1 MSVVRPATNGFPE
14 EITDEVRSSSTESF
28 DDRWESAAARLL
40 ASLDGL
46 GSNETARAELDPG
59 LEQLLR
65 RVIHAR
71 ARRWSRQLG
80 GHGLGIDPED
90 VAQRVLLQLVENP
103 PRGETTGRALG
114 RLLAWARV
122 VTHNYLCGL
131 SARGS
136 ERLQPHDLDEA
147 EERRSGVA
155 ESRYAAR
162 EALLR
167 MREIVG
173 REYPLG
179 LALLDLLLESPHAT
193 SRELA
198 VALET
203 SPANVD
209 QIRSRIRRVLRN
221 HLGESESPGRKP
233 R

>member
-1 MSVVRPATNGFPE
+1 MAPE
-14 EITDEVRSSSTESF
+14 EVTAEERWSPAESL

-40 ASLDGL
+40 ASADAPY
-46 GSNETARAELDPG
+46 GSGVSRPARVDLDPG
-59 LEQLLR
+59 LELLLR
-65 RVIHAR
+65 RVIQAR

-90 VAQRVLLQLVENP
+90 VAQRVLLQLLENP
-103 PRGETTGRALG
+103 PRGETTGRPLG
-114 RLLAWARV
+114 RLLAWVQV

-131 SARGS
+131 AARRA
-136 ERLQPHDLDEA
+136 ERLQGNDPEEA

-167 MREIVG
+167 VRDIVG

-179 LALLDLLLESPHAT
+179 LPLLDLLLESPHAT

-198 VALET
+198 ASLEI

-209 QIRSRIRRVLRN
+209 QIRSRLRRVLRN
-221 HLGESESPGRKP
+221 HLQDEQPLGR
-233 R
+233 RLR